1 MNKFNFSSKDVIE
14 NQSNKQNTTPS
25 TNKIILDYLLYLSI
39 QSRLKQA
46 SVELLELS
54 FPLPKER
61 ETLEERKKR
70 WVESAAKAEQD
81 KHAVEAIVAGNKHP
95 LYRRP
100 NLLLQASFLA
110 TATRRCLLNA
120 TVISNNAFI
129 SVSSRTLSLADL
141 MFLRAI
147 KKPVPA
153 PLRPIVPGVIISR
166 PNLSIVKGS
175 FRNRS
180 NPPFVVDT
188 AFKTATVAA
197 YPPSANQPQ
206 A

>member
-14 NQSNKQNTTPS
+14 NQSNKQNATPS

-70 WVESAAKAEQD
+70 WIESAAKAEQD
-81 KHAVEAIVAGNKHP
+81 KHAVEAIVAGNKHL

-100 NLLLQASFLA
+100 NLLL
-110 TATRRCLLNA
+110 
-120 TVISNNAFI
+120 
-129 SVSSRTLSLADL
+129 
-141 MFLRAI
+141 
-147 KKPVPA
+147 
-153 PLRPIVPGVIISR
+153 
-166 PNLSIVKGS
+166 
-175 FRNRS
+175 
-180 NPPFVVDT
+180 
-188 AFKTATVAA
+188 
-197 YPPSANQPQ
+197 
-206 A
+206 